1 MLKIWNRQRKGEL
14 VREGKSGVWN
24 EKRNV
29 WRVKEAAYGQDSV
42 CFLRELRASADAH
55 ARHGRHAKLTL
66 YRDAAGSKEDV
77 TLYVFGNDLE
87 ACFKR

>member
-1 MLKIWNRQRKGEL
+1 M
-14 VREGKSGVWN
+14 
-24 EKRNV
+24 
-29 WRVKEAAYGQDSV
+29 RVTDGTE
-42 CFLRELRASADAH
+42 E
-55 ARHGRHAKLTL
+55 LTL